1 MESQASPTNRTALQT
16 LQPVFFLLAA
26 MWIIEAIDFVLRG
39 RLDFLGIQSR
49 SVEGLTGVVLAPFLH
64 GDFGH
69 LISNTVPFAVLGSL
83 VAWRTTTK
91 GFWWVT
97 GTITVVGGLGVWLL
111 APANVI
117 TIGASGLIFGYL
129 TFLITNGIITRHW
142 LDIVVAVAVLLL
154 YGTLLLGTLPFA
166 VAAGVSWLAHLTGAA
181 AGVLAGVM
189 FAKGPEKPAAA
200 T

>member
-1 MESQASPTNRTALQT
+1 
-16 LQPVFFLLAA
+16 